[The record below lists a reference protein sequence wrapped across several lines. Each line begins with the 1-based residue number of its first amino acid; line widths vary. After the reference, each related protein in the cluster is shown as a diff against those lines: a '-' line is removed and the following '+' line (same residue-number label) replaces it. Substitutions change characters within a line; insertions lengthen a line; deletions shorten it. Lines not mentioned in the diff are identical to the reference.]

1 MEIGNDGGVLEK
13 LVYSHGVDVPNLQ
26 ASMNKEN
33 SIQVEKES
41 HAKCSKKYHNKIL
54 ELLLE
59 RICC

>member
-33 SIQVEKES
+33 SIQV
-41 HAKCSKKYHNKIL
+41 
-54 ELLLE
+54 
-59 RICC
+59 